1 MKRLAPLAVLSAALT
16 VAIALFLGPPSAS
29 AAVSGFRGIVV
40 DEQGQPVPDVDV
52 EIQFLGSPKRTYHV
66 KTNKKGGFVRIGLDE
81 GSYKIFLTKEGYQK
95 GGLDVPWL
103 SLGGLSDLCSNNPGR
118 TCLFSWGIMPDWK

>member
-1 MKRLAPLAVLSAALT
+1 MKRLAPLAVLFAALILSLA
-16 VAIALFLGPPSAS
+16 VLLAPSPAS

-40 DEQGQPVPDVDV
+40 DQQGQPVADVDV
-52 EIQFLGSPKRTYHV
+52 EIQAVSGLKRTYHV

-103 SLGGLSDLCSNNPGR
+103 SLGGLSDLCSNNPGKTNPASR
-118 TCLFSWGIMPDWK
+118 WC